1 MSQYLTKVSAN
12 SIYQF
17 SSELLGWTSVHRI
30 NTRIPFDLSK
40 RGTVELRHRVAPG
53 ETGSERQPPNF
64 KQPGINHREFLSCFS
79 CTRNE
84 KSRVKKKVSI
94 RLTNETLLNDP
105 FLIQDF
111 YVYNNDRI
119 EVVISPSIDNYSLDP
134 SVV

>member
-1 MSQYLTKVSAN
+1 MY
-12 SIYQF
+12 
-17 SSELLGWTSVHRI
+17 
-30 NTRIPFDLSK
+30 
-40 RGTVELRHRVAPG
+40 
-53 ETGSERQPPNF
+53 
-64 KQPGINHREFLSCFS
+64 
-79 CTRNE
+79 E